1 MLHIFSL
8 HTFSDMVLSQAPPI
22 PRRNNRDKIIKRITK
37 PTTTTRAP
45 SDDETSEDCP
55 EPYGFFADADQCDKY
70 HACSDGRIEGEW
82 EWSRT
87 LEMLNQQAMTNQYFI
102 CLPERLCPDG
112 LVFNDYDIE
121 VEKCD
126 LPYNIDCSKRPL
138 LRMLKPLNWSW
149 NYRIIIFHSCTEEPK
164 PSNHCPR
171 QNGYFGHADK
181 GVCGKIDGVF
191 FLSAANNCSTLI
203 QMSKFDELNHFH
215 MFLSIHIYVA
225 CADKFYYCVDGMFNM
240 ITCREWF

>member
-191 FLSAANNCSTLI
+191 FCLQHTIVPLWYRCQSSMNLIIFTSFYLFTYMSLVQTNSTIVSTECSI
-203 QMSKFDELNHFH
+203 
-215 MFLSIHIYVA
+215 
-225 CADKFYYCVDGMFNM
+225 
-240 ITCREWF
+240 W